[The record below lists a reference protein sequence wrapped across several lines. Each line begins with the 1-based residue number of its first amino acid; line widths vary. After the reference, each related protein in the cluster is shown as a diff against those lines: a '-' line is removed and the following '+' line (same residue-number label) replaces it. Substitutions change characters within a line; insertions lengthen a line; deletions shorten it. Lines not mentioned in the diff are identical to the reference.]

1 MSMQF
6 DATYREGAI
15 HPAKPLALPE
25 NTEIRVLIV
34 LRPKQPPGV
43 EAETDAIRPTSPKM
57 TPEEFDELVSKHGI
71 AIGSLPADFS
81 REDIYQ
87 DHD

>member
-1 MSMQF
+1 MSIQF
-6 DATYREGAI
+6 DATYREGVI

-34 LRPKQPPGV
+34 PRRKLPSGV
-43 EAETDAIRPTSPKM
+43 EAEIDAMRPISPKM
-57 TPEEFDELVSKHGI
+57 TPEEFDELVSRHSI

>member
-1 MSMQF
+1 MSIQF
-6 DATYREGAI
+6 DATYRDGAI

-34 LRPKQPPGV
+34 PRPKQPPGV
-43 EAETDAIRPTSPKM
+43 EVEIDAMRPTSPKM
-57 TPEEFDELVSKHGI
+57 SPEEFDELVSRHSI
-71 AIGSLPADFS
+71 SIGSLPADFS